1 MLVSKPPKGGTL
13 AAVGVPSPRA
23 WANPPPLEFSVYAEP
38 RPNPKT
44 LSRLSRS
51 FAVETTW
58 GGARAR
64 KSHRLT
70 RPRHPKLHS
79 GEISGP
85 GWYRSGLRP

>member
-23 WANPPPLEFSVYAEP
+23 CANLPPLEFRVYAEP
-38 RPNPKT
+38 RPNPKA

-58 GGARAR
+58 AAD
-64 KSHRLT
+64 
-70 RPRHPKLHS
+70 
-79 GEISGP
+79 P
-85 GWYRSGLRP
+85 GWYESGLRPLSIRADQQW